1 MHVYSILTL
10 IININFDITYN
21 MVYSNLSLSFH
32 IRIHGVY
39 RVDISLRI
47 PQISEDFMG
56 ELIVLYP

>member
-1 MHVYSILTL
+1 
-10 IININFDITYN
+10 

-32 IRIHGVY
+32 IHIHVVY

-47 PQISEDFMG
+47 PQISGDFVG